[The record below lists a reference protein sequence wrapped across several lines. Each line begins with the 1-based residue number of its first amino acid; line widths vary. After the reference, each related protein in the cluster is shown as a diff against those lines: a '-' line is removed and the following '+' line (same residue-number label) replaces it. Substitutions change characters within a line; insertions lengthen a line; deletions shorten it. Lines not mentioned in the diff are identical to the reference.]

1 MKTSMYDNRQNVTE
15 LQRALRQMHAAD
27 TTVPLINPD
36 GFFGPETAAAVIAAQ
51 NFFAI
56 PETGIVNF
64 ETWTLIFKDYPGVVI

>member
-15 LQRALRQMHAAD
+15 LQRALRQMHAVG

-51 NFFAI
+51 RFFAI

-64 ETWTLIFKDYPGVVI
+64 ETWTLIFKDYPGVVM